1 VSYSLVH
8 DGTKQNCFNQ
18 HLHASISSRQEIS
31 ATIKVKTRN
40 FLRIQKN
47 KQKNL
52 GWFSIFFIVNKQPY
66 KFLFLMR
73 GLFCLA
79 HSLLQPIQKNSTAR
93 TTLTVQAV
101 QQLTVFIVLLIN

>member
-40 FLRIQKN
+40 FLRIQKKKSWLVQHFLHR
-47 KQKNL
+47 KQTALQISVFNA
-52 GWFSIFFIVNKQPY
+52 WII
-66 KFLFLMR
+66 LFGALNSP
-73 GLFCLA
+73 A
-79 HSLLQPIQKNSTAR
+79 HPKKNSTAR
-93 TTLTVQAV
+93 DNIDRLGCTTLNVYKV
-101 QQLTVFIVLLIN
+101 LLLIN